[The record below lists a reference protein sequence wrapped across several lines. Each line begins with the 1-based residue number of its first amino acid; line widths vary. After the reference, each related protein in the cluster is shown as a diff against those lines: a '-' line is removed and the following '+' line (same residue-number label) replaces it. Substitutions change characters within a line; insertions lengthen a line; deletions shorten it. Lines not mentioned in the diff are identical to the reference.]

1 MIHIGKLIILETRVD
16 IDRNRNNFYSQ
27 ISVLIK
33 FGEVSNKELQ
43 DCCIQENAS
52 ESDIQNKEGWNS
64 LKDTTRDERMTMFF
78 NTFSPVLTAVKDN
91 EWGVIDQYRQKT
103 FFQAAFN
110 IAMRLVKSL
119 SSVPDPVL
127 VQIE

>member
-27 ISVLIK
+27 ISVLVK

-52 ESDIQNKEGWNS
+52 ESDIQNQEGWNS

>member
-52 ESDIQNKEGWNS
+52 ESDIQNQEGWNS

-119 SSVPDPVL
+119 SPVPDPVL